1 MRGLFTLAD
10 VDYDQWRALV
20 RASLTVD
27 LRTSLF
33 VRAPRSRKASA
44 AAAIAGQ
51 IVFYAITG
59 LFISFGV
66 WISQDVFLAA
76 VFVVTYVMF
85 MVGTAALM
93 DHNAAIA
100 SPDDYYILG
109 FRPVTSR
116 TFFAARLANV
126 LVYTSSMTLVFGLL
140 PMAAFFGR
148 WGLLVGLAAVAAI
161 AAASLF
167 TALTMI
173 AIYAWL
179 LGAVGAAR
187 LKRLLSYVQFVFS
200 FLVYGGYFAAINY
213 LTETAIA
220 SIRLPKTLP
229 VLMTPPA
236 WFASYVEI
244 ASGRIGPRELIPAAA
259 SLAGVAALA
268 VFVRGRLS
276 LDYAQRLGELT
287 SAGSALPAAP
297 VADARRT
304 RFFSGGES
312 RAIAM
317 LVRSQFASDLKFRM
331 SVLAIL
337 PLTLIYLV
345 MGVSRQGGI
354 GDPFE
359 RNGLAEGLGF
369 VTLAVLMFPA
379 MLKMSLSQSDAFRA
393 SWIFFASPIERAKLV
408 SAAKNV
414 LLVSFVLPYLAF
426 VALVLAFFTE
436 NVSHLL
442 VHLVVVGLVSH
453 LVLQII
459 TFVDPELPF
468 SKPHMKGR
476 SSTRIFIILAVVTVG
491 SVVFPLLAPLVYRTT
506 LRIAVT
512 LLVLAGLSLLLE
524 RMTRLRVESLSDK
537 LEFEG

>member
-1 MRGLFTLAD
+1 MRGLFTFAG

-33 VRAPRSRKASA
+33 VRSPKSRKSGA
-44 AAAIAGQ
+44 AAAIIGQ
-51 IVFYAITG
+51 IAFYGLTG
-59 LFISFGV
+59 LFISLGV
-66 WISQDVFLAA
+66 WFSQDVFLSA
-76 VFVVTYVMF
+76 VFVITYVMF

-100 SPDDYYILG
+100 SPDDYYVLG
-109 FRPVTSR
+109 FRPITSR

-126 LVYTSSMTLVFGLL
+126 LVYTSAMTAVFGLL
-140 PMAAFFGR
+140 PMAAFFAR
-148 WGLLVGLAAVAAI
+148 WGFFVGLASVAAI
-161 AAASLF
+161 TASSLF
-167 TALTMI
+167 TALAMI

-187 LKRLLSYVQFVFS
+187 LKRLLSYVQFAFS
-200 FLVYGGYFAAINY
+200 FIVYGGYFAGINY
-213 LTETAIA
+213 LTETAVA
-220 SIRLPKTLP
+220 SIRLPKTLL
-229 VLMTPPA
+229 VLLAPPA

-244 ASGRIGPRELIPAAA
+244 AAGRLGSRELVPAAA
-259 SLAGVAALA
+259 SVIGLLALA
-268 VFVRGRLS
+268 LFVRGRLS
-276 LDYAQRLGELT
+276 LDYAQRLGALT
-287 SAGSALPAAP
+287 SAGSTAP
-297 VADARRT
+297 VAAGTGTRRT

-312 RAIAM
+312 RAVAM
-317 LVRSQFASDLKFRM
+317 LVQSQFASDLKFRM

-354 GDPFE
+354 GDPFQ
-359 RNGLAEGLGF
+359 RNGLGEGLGF

-408 SAAKNV
+408 TAAKNV

-426 VALVLAFFTE
+426 VALVLVFFTD
-436 NVSHLL
+436 NVGHLL
-442 VHLVVVGLVSH
+442 VHLLVVGLVSH

-468 SKPHMKGR
+468 SKPHIKGR
-476 SSTRIFIILAVVTVG
+476 SSTRVFIILAIVTMG
-491 SVVFPLLAPLVYRTT
+491 SVVFPLVAPLVYRTT
-506 LRIAVT
+506 FRISIT
-512 LLVLAGLSLLLE
+512 LAVLAVLSLLLD
-524 RMTRLRVESLSDK
+524 RMTRARVAVLSEN

>member
-1 MRGLFTLAD
+1 MRGLFTLAGI
-10 VDYDQWRALV
+10 DYDQWRALV

-33 VRAPRSRKASA
+33 VGGPRSRKSGA
-44 AAAIAGQ
+44 AAAVAGQ
-51 IVFYAITG
+51 VAFYGLTG
-59 LFISFGV
+59 LVISLGV
-66 WISQDVFLAA
+66 WFSQDLFLSS
-76 VFVVTYVMF
+76 VFVITYVMF
-85 MVGTAALM
+85 MIGTAALM

-126 LVYTSSMTLVFGLL
+126 LVYTSAMTAVFGLL
-140 PMAAFFGR
+140 PMAAFFAR
-148 WGLLVGLAAVAAI
+148 WGPLVGLASVAAI

-167 TALTMI
+167 TALAMI
-173 AIYAWL
+173 AIYASL
-179 LGAVGAAR
+179 LGAVGVVR
-187 LKRLLSYVQFVFS
+187 LKRLLSYVQFAFS
-200 FLVYGGYFAAINY
+200 FLVYGGYFAGINY
-213 LTETAIA
+213 LTETAVG
-220 SIRLPKTLP
+220 SLRLPKTLAI
-229 VLMTPPA
+229 LLAPPS
-236 WFASYVEI
+236 WFASYLEL
-244 ASGRIGPRELIPAAA
+244 AAGRLGARELVPAAA
-259 SLAGVAALA
+259 SVAGLMALA
-268 VFVRGRLS
+268 MLVRGRLS
-276 LDYAQRLGELT
+276 LDYAQRLGALT
-287 SAGSALPAAP
+287 SAGSAAP
-297 VADARRT
+297 VAAGIETRRT
-304 RFFSGGES
+304 HFFSDGPS

-317 LVRSQFASDLKFRM
+317 LVRSQFASDLRFRM

-359 RNGLAEGLGF
+359 RNGLGEGLGF

-393 SWIFFASPIERAKLV
+393 SWIFFASPIHRATLV
-408 SAAKNV
+408 SATKNV

-426 VALVLAFFTE
+426 VALVLVFFTD
-436 NVSHLL
+436 NVPHLL
-442 VHLVVVGLVSH
+442 VHLLVVGLVSH
-453 LVLQII
+453 LVLQIV

-476 SSTRIFIILAVVTVG
+476 SSTRVFIVLAIVTMG
-491 SVVFPLLAPLVYRTT
+491 SVVFPLVAPIVYRTT

-512 LLVLAGLSLLLE
+512 LLVLAGLSLLLD
-524 RMTRLRVESLSDK
+524 RMTRLRVEVLADN